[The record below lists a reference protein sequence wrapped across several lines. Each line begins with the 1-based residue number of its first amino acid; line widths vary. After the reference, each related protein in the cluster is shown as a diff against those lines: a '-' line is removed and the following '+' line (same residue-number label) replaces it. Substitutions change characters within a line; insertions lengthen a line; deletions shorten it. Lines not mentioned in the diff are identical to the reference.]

1 MKLTEIM
8 IHNNLV
14 QLLFDFSSHGM
25 SALLIAQH
33 INGRLCRLPDSTLDI
48 QCERFLEGVDE
59 IATGVLVPE
68 GILQANEECC

>member
-1 MKLTEIM
+1 
-8 IHNNLV
+8 
-14 QLLFDFSSHGM
+14 M
-25 SALLIAQH
+25 SALLIPQY
-33 INGRLCRLPDSTLDI
+33 INGRLCHLPDSTLDI